1 MAGKVTGRLAHRMT
15 TIGQPVPELPSA
27 NLERS
32 ARYYTEK
39 LGFTRQWAFPDI
51 ISISRDDVAIFFRK
65 TEERITPQVHW
76 IFSEDVDATHTEMKE
91 AGAAIVEPIENKP
104 WGLRQFTV
112 EDPDGHR
119 FHIHHDYDRAED
131 RTP

>member
-1 MAGKVTGRLAHRMT
+1 MT
-15 TIGQPVPELPSA
+15 TIGQPVPELPAA

-32 ARYYTEK
+32 ARYYTER

-65 TEERITPQVHW
+65 TEERVVPQIHW
-76 IFSEDVDATHTEMKE
+76 IYSEDVDATYAEMRD
-91 AGAAIVEPIENKP
+91 AGATIVEPIDNKP
-104 WGLRQFTV
+104 WGLRQFTF

-119 FHIHHDYDRAED
+119 FHVHHNYDRSESDAGAVDSE
-131 RTP
+131 T